1 MMRERRIHSILI
13 ALTVHGLLLSGCVQ
27 DAPRGLLSP
36 EVPDPATPPVRPHK
50 SMLALDQL
58 PPPISRPTT
67 QPSQEL
73 PEDLRAELLSAK
85 RLLIGARVTGAAN
98 RGKLAKAAETLERAA
113 KITPDDLSIHLALG
127 RWYAANKEGEQAI
140 LAFRT
145 GLKCSQARPNSPLA
159 AESLLRLGNLLSEK
173 GYHLAALECLT
184 ELEERIHRHGGD
196 LARSAGL
203 RSLVIRPERLM
214 RRRGQLLLKLDRS
227 DEAVDLLERAFRY
240 DRGHPQTAR
249 LLIEAL
255 VVARQFA
262 RAEDILV
269 AIAAEP
275 AQRPQVPALAESLC
289 IAARDRTMPRRIA
302 DSLRSRK
309 QLDGALAVE
318 LARIAGR
325 LAANQEA
332 VMLLESL
339 LEIAPGDA
347 DAARFLAGLYAADGQ
362 QEKALRLLARLIAE
376 DPSAAAAV
384 RLAVEELLARPT
396 PVDIE
401 RSFALQIRGET
412 AEKKFALHYVA
423 AQLAQARGEPLLAA
437 QEYRNAIAENPK
449 FLPTYEALADLYL
462 ATDQQDRLGWVLR
475 RTASRDGN
483 SYFGHYLTGKV
494 RFAQEDYLLAED
506 ALRQARTR
514 GRGHLPTLLL
524 LGRTYLALSETREAA
539 RIFEEAARAAPGDE
553 RIYRELFEA
562 YLSGGRYSRAEQV
575 VRGLMRR
582 KGPTPTGALLRAK
595 LALRTARPADA
606 RKAVA
611 ELRRMSPD
619 NRELPLLS
627 IQVELAEKKGPLS
640 DDDLELMVRRLS
652 VLVRRDPGSDAPR
665 RTLMELLGRGG
676 KEFEAGTAAVWKEL
690 YEQTSGQRGIAKIYA
705 ASLIALDRREEALPI
720 IRDLV
725 ARNPLDLIS
734 QRLLLHML
742 TKLGQTDEAAR
753 RCREAQAILDQRIEA
768 LSDKRRI
775 DSLRG
780 EKFRLY
786 TVVGLYDELATFGRE
801 WIAAAPEN
809 TGLKRL
815 LVAALADGEQSDKGH
830 ALLDEWIAAHDQH
843 LTAYRRMKVAL
854 YARAGQLDEAE
865 SFALQWI
872 RSEPD
877 LSLPRL
883 TLVSA
888 LIGADKLERAQ
899 ELVDEWVER
908 LTTTAPSTLPTQPAP
923 TTAPKGIARWSR
935 EWAVRLLVIRR
946 EYEEGLR
953 RLERYV
959 PIDATNEQLLVLR
972 SSCFSELGR
981 TKEAILAMEAALR
994 LRPDSA
1000 ELQNNLGYMYADYGI
1015 QLDKAERLIRRALV
1029 ESPTQIAYQD
1039 SLGWVFYKKGK
1050 FAEAGRVFEQILS
1063 APAYQQR
1070 DHPVILDHAGDTMWR
1085 LGRKSKAISLWRTAL
1100 KLAAKQQMKVA
1111 DVRRVLEN
1119 ARKKIEAAEADQP
1132 PALAPIAEDTK

>member
-36 EVPDPATPPVRPHK
+36 EVPDPATQPHK

-73 PEDLRAELLSAK
+73 PEDLRAELLPAK
-85 RLLIGARVTGAAN
+85 KLLIGARLTGAVD
-98 RGKLAKAAETLERAA
+98 REKLAKAAETLERAA
-113 KITPDDLSIHLALG
+113 KITPDDLSIHFALG
-127 RWYAANKEGEQAI
+127 RWYAANKEGERAI

-145 GLKCSQARPNSPLA
+145 GLKCSQARPDSPLA

-184 ELEERIHRHGGD
+184 ELEERIYRHGGD
-196 LARSAGL
+196 LARSARL
-203 RSLVIRPERLM
+203 RSLVIRPERVM
-214 RRRGQLLLKLDRS
+214 RRRGRLLLKLDRS
-227 DEAVDLLERAFRY
+227 DEAADLLERAFRY

-255 VVARQFA
+255 VAARQFA
-262 RAEDILV
+262 RAEDIFV
-269 AIAAEP
+269 EIAAEP
-275 AQRPQVPALAESLC
+275 AQRPQLPALAESLC

-318 LARIAGR
+318 LAKIAGR
-325 LAANQEA
+325 LGANQEA
-332 VMLLESL
+332 VTLLESL

-376 DPSAAAAV
+376 DPSAADAV

-423 AQLAQARGEPLLAA
+423 AQLAQVRGEPLLAA

-462 ATDQQDRLGWVLR
+462 ATGQQDRLGWVLR
-475 RTASRDGN
+475 RAASGDGN

-494 RFAQEDYLLAED
+494 RFTQEDYLLAED
-506 ALRQARTR
+506 ALKQARTR
-514 GRGHLPTLLL
+514 GRRHLPTLLL
-524 LGRTYLALSETREAA
+524 LGRTYLALSETREAI
-539 RIFEEAARAAPGDE
+539 RIFEEAAQAAPGDE
-553 RIYRELFEA
+553 RTYRWLFEA
-562 YLSGGRYSRAEQV
+562 YLAGGRHSRADQI
-575 VRGLMRR
+575 VRGLRRR
-582 KGPTPTGALLRAK
+582 KGPTPTGALLRTK
-595 LALRTARPADA
+595 LLLRTGRSADA

-640 DDDLELMVRRLS
+640 DDDLESMVRRLS
-652 VLVRRDPGSDAPR
+652 VLVRRDPGSDVPR

-676 KEFEAGTAAVWKEL
+676 KGLEAGTAAVWNGL

-720 IRDLV
+720 MRDLV

-734 QRLLLHML
+734 QRVLLHML

-753 RCREAQAILDQRIEA
+753 RCREVQAILDERIEA
-768 LSDKRRI
+768 LSDKRRVH
-775 DSLRG
+775 SLRG

-786 TVVGLYDELATFGRE
+786 AVVGLYDELATFGRE

-815 LVAALADGEQSDKGH
+815 LVSALADGEQSDKGH
-830 ALLDEWIAAHDQH
+830 ALLDEWIAAPDQH

-854 YARAGQLDEAE
+854 YAQAGQFDEAE

-872 RSEPD
+872 QSEPD

-883 TLVSA
+883 TLVST

-899 ELVDEWVER
+899 ELVDEWVAR
-908 LTTTAPSTLPTQPAP
+908 FTTTAPSTLPTQPAP

-959 PIDATNEQLLVLR
+959 PIDATNEQLLVLK
-972 SSCFSELGR
+972 SSCLSELGR

-1015 QLDKAERLIRRALV
+1015 QLDKAERLIRRALA

-1063 APAYQQR
+1063 SPAYQQR

-1119 ARKKIEAAEADQP
+1119 AGKKIEVAEGDRP